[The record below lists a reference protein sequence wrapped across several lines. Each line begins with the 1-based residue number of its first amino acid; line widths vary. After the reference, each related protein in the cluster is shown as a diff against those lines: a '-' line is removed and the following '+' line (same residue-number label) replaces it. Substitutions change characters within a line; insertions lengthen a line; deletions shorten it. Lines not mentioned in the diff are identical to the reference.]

1 MKLKK
6 IKEVVALADKHFS
19 DQCWLCNA
27 KRQLDEMVEMGLSD
41 DDEAFLSEYSLP
53 GVEICGVCGC
63 GRSEDVQR
71 LYRMALRAI
80 KDRSERIS
88 GKSALGVMEEC
99 FKELTVAMETF
110 CNDPANVPNPTTFKF
125 CDNALLE
132 EVVLHV
138 LYNLGYTE
146 HGTSVHGS
154 WLTEKGEAALAALD
168 MQFEVVKGDL
178 CHSMN

>member
-6 IKEVVALADKHFS
+6 IKEVIALADKHFS
-19 DQCWLCNA
+19 GHCWLSNA
-27 KRQLDEMVEMGLSD
+27 KRQLDELVEMGLSD
-41 DDEAFLSEYSLP
+41 DDEAYLSEYSLP

-63 GRSEDVQR
+63 GRSEEVQS
-71 LYRMALRAI
+71 LYRKALRAI
-80 KDRSERIS
+80 KDKSERMS

-99 FKELTVAMETF
+99 FKELTVAMEAF
-110 CNDPANVPNPTTFKF
+110 CNNPANVPNPTTFKF
-125 CDNALLE
+125 CDNTLLE

-138 LYNLGYTE
+138 LDNLGYTV

-168 MQFEVVKGDL
+168 MQFEE
-178 CHSMN
+178 